1 MSKIS
6 IKIEG
11 VDELFADLK
20 RLGAISEDAVVDT
33 INDLAM
39 DTHSNAVQGIQRGPA
54 SGRTYDTRFYTDS
67 QGRLRKGEPRVP
79 HTASAAGEYPMS
91 DTGRLAS
98 NVEFTV
104 ASKAKPQAEV
114 GTNIIYGPYLEFGTS
129 KMAARPWLMPSFIKA
144 AKGIETELKAKL
156 EGKL

>member
-6 IKIEG
+6 VKIEG
-11 VDELFADLK
+11 MDALFADLK
-20 RLGAISEDAVVDT
+20 RLGAVSKEAVVDT

-39 DTHSNAVQGIQRGPA
+39 DTQAKAVQGIQSGPA
-54 SGRTYDTRFYTDS
+54 SGRTYKRGNVTHR
-67 QGRLRKGEPRVP
+67 
-79 HTASAAGEYPMS
+79 ASAAGQYPMS

-104 ASKAKPQAEV
+104 ATIAKPQAEV
-114 GTNIIYGPYLEFGTS
+114 GTNILYGPHLEFGTS

-144 AKGIETELKAKL
+144 ANGIEAELKAKF
-156 EGKL
+156 EGKT

>member
-6 IKIEG
+6 IKVQG

-54 SGRTYDTRFYTDS
+54 SGRTYTRGNVTH
-67 QGRLRKGEPRVP
+67 R
-79 HTASAAGEYPMS
+79 ASAAGEYPMS

-104 ASKAKPQAEV
+104 ASKANPQAEV
-114 GTNIIYGPYLEFGTS
+114 GTNIMYGPFLEFGTS

>member
-1 MSKIS
+1 MSKVNIQ
-6 IKIEG
+6 IDGME
-11 VDELFADLK
+11 ELFADLK
-20 RLGAISEDAVVDT
+20 RLGAISKEAVVDT

-39 DTHSNAVQGIQRGPA
+39 DTQAEAIRGIQRGPA
-54 SGRTYDTRFYTDS
+54 SGRTYKRGTVT
-67 QGRLRKGEPRVP
+67 
-79 HTASAAGEYPMS
+79 HTASAAGQYPMS
-91 DTGRLAS
+91 DSGRLAA
-98 NVEFTV
+98 NVDRTV
-104 ASKAKPQAEV
+104 ASTSKPQSEV

>member
-6 IKIEG
+6 IKVQG

-54 SGRTYDTRFYTDS
+54 SGRTYTRGNVTH
-67 QGRLRKGEPRVP
+67 R
-79 HTASAAGEYPMS
+79 ASAEGEYPMS

-104 ASKAKPQAEV
+104 ASKSKPQAEV
-114 GTNIIYGPYLEFGTS
+114 GTNIIYGRWLEFGTS
-129 KMAARPWLMPSFIKA
+129 KMAARPWLERSFIKA
-144 AKGIETELKAKL
+144 AKGVETELKAKL

>member
-1 MSKIS
+1 MSKIG
-6 IKIEG
+6 IKIQG

-20 RLGAISEDAVVDT
+20 RLGSVSEEAVVDT

-54 SGRTYDTRFYTDS
+54 SGRTYKRGTVTHR
-67 QGRLRKGEPRVP
+67 
-79 HTASAAGEYPMS
+79 ASAAGEYPMS

-114 GTNIIYGPYLEFGTS
+114 GTNIMYGRWLEFGTS
-129 KMAARPWLMPSFIKA
+129 KMAARPWLLRSFLKA
-144 AKGIETELKAKL
+144 AEGVETELKAKL

>member
-1 MSKIS
+1 MSKVD
-6 IKIEG
+6 IKIDG
-11 VDELFADLK
+11 MDDLFADLK

-54 SGRTYDTRFYTDS
+54 SGRTYTRGNVTH
-67 QGRLRKGEPRVP
+67 R
-79 HTASAAGEYPMS
+79 ASAAGEYPMS

-104 ASKAKPQAEV
+104 ASKANPQAEV
-114 GTNIIYGPYLEFGTS
+114 GTNIIYGPFLEFGTS